1 MTENT
6 LTSVTNDELRCPPDK
21 GLSGTA
27 ISVTRNTKPVRIS
40 TGRVIGI
47 FLGIAVIGSVIP
59 RLVGSPLLLTLLTQ
73 AIISAL
79 LATSIG
85 FLIRQ
90 NGLVSFGHAAFFG
103 LAGYLV
109 ALSMTHKLASIE
121 LTIMAAILLP
131 VLLAFVMGLVF
142 LRLNGVAFSMLTL
155 AVAQAFYEIFLRWR
169 ALANGEDGI
178 SVQLPGTIFGADVAI
193 FQNPQSM
200 FLICWIAL
208 MGVLM
213 ALWFLT
219 RSHFGTLTLAIRENE
234 ERVRFIG
241 YATNIP
247 RAVVY
252 GISAAIGALGGV
264 LFSLYNGFLTPD
276 TLHWSLSG
284 ETLVIAIIG
293 GTRYVWG
300 PALGAVVFFFLKGSL
315 GDVTEHWQGIL
326 GVLLIL
332 VVVLIPNGLSSVVTM
347 IKQRLGGQTQ

>member
-6 LTSVTNDELRCPPDK
+6 LTSVKNDELRCPPDK

-109 ALSMTHKLASIE
+109 ALSMNHKLASIE

-264 LFSLYNGFLTPD
+264 LFSLY
-276 TLHWSLSG
+276 
-284 ETLVIAIIG
+284 
-293 GTRYVWG
+293 
-300 PALGAVVFFFLKGSL
+300 
-315 GDVTEHWQGIL
+315 
-326 GVLLIL
+326 
-332 VVVLIPNGLSSVVTM
+332 
-347 IKQRLGGQTQ
+347 